1 MVKKP
6 VQETPPMTTPDAGEP
21 FDRAAH
27 LATRDPG
34 PRKVTA
40 DDLMRE
46 AGIFNG
52 HTLMLS
58 FFSPK
63 EMEKLTEKIRNSSDI
78 PYERGIETN
87 IFLNYA
93 MAQEMEIRQ
102 RDDRLEAKANENI
115 ADDLTGLNLRR
126 PLAKAL
132 DKVVADINGDDRRK
146 NKKQYVVAFI
156 DLKKFKAINDLHG
169 EGAGDEALQHVAA
182 ILKRTVRSVDVLCR
196 YGGDEFV
203 ILGKITQAHDA
214 ERFAQRLR
222 DAIGKMS
229 FTFTDPTKGT
239 TVPIEFGARVGI
251 FPIKPGQTP
260 AVIMNDAS
268 IAASALKDSEDRT
281 AHLSKPVASGG
292 APEGAARAPAML

>member
-1 MVKKP
+1 MVKNVP
-6 VQETPPMTTPDAGEP
+6 PPPMATPDSKAP
-21 FDRAAH
+21 FGSAARRAAMN
-27 LATRDPG
+27 PG

-40 DDLMRE
+40 DHLMRE

-52 HTLMLS
+52 HTLILS

-63 EMEKLTEKIRNSSDI
+63 EMDKLTDRILREEDI
-78 PYERGIETN
+78 PYERRIETN
-87 IFLNYA
+87 IFLNNA
-93 MAQEMEIRQ
+93 MAQEMDIRL
-102 RDDRLEAKANENI
+102 RDDKLEAKANENI

-132 DKVVADINGDDRRK
+132 DKVVADINGDDKRK

-169 EGAGDEALQHVAA
+169 EGAGDEALQHVAD

-203 ILGKITQAHDA
+203 VLGKITQAHDA
-214 ERFAQRLR
+214 ERFAQRLQ
-222 DAIGKMS
+222 DAIGEMS
-229 FTFTDPTKGT
+229 FNFTDPTKGT

-268 IAASALKDSEDRT
+268 IAASALKDAEDRT
-281 AHLSKPVASGG
+281 AHLKKPVVSGGG